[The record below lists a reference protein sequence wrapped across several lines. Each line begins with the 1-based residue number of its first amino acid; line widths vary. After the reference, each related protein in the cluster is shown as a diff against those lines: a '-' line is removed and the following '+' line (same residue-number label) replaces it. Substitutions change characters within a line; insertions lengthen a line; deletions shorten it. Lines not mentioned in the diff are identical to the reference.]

1 MNEPV
6 DLSIVIVSYNTLD
19 YLRKCL
25 ESIYQYTK
33 GINYEVIVIDNA
45 STDGSAEMVQKTFP
59 QVILHAL
66 KDNLGFTRGNNI
78 GIQSSKGEYV
88 LILNPDTEIRDN
100 VFVKLIGFL
109 KQTPSAVGVIC
120 KLRGYDGKVQRVAGR
135 FPTIF
140 SSWLSYSTM
149 MILPKAIRLNTI
161 DVNTDITRPVDW
173 IVGAAMMIR
182 GIPLRAVGGFDE
194 RIFMFAED
202 VDLCLRLH
210 KKTGLTFYYYPG
222 ETIIHAGGAS
232 YSRNNLAVTRYG
244 FRSSCYYLNKHYG
257 PRLASIF
264 KNAVRFSW
272 TVTLMLLFVAN
283 ILTLGQVLPLSKKT
297 KFYIDILSIK
307 ADCQSG
313 KS

>member
-1 MNEPV
+1 MNESV
-6 DLSIVIVSYNTLD
+6 DLSIVIVNYNTSE

-25 ESIYQYTK
+25 ESIYKYTY

-45 STDGSAEMVQKTFP
+45 SKDGSAEMVQKSFP
-59 QVILHAL
+59 QVILYGL

-78 GIQSSKGEYV
+78 GIESSKGEYV

-100 VFVKLIGFL
+100 VFPKLIEFL

-120 KLRGYDGKVQRVAGR
+120 KLQGYDGKVQRVAGR

-161 DVNTDITRPVDW
+161 DVDSNLTRPVDW

-182 GIPLRAVGGFDE
+182 GLPLRKIGGFDE

-210 KKTGLTFYYYPG
+210 KATGLTFYYYPN

-232 YSRNNLAVTRYG
+232 YSGKNLAVTKHG
-244 FRSSCYYLNKHYG
+244 FRSSCYYLNKHQG
-257 PRLASIF
+257 IWAESIF

-272 TVTLMLLFVAN
+272 TITLMILFTLN
-283 ILTLGQVLPLSKKT
+283 ILTLGKIRQLREKT
-297 KFYIDILSIK
+297 RFYINILSLK
-307 ADCQSG
+307 ARYLS
-313 KS
+313 